1 LGFEK
6 FGFVSYV
13 SQTRVSGFAKYLEA
27 GKICGTK
34 CLECGYLEFPPRAYC
49 RLCLS
54 DKWEWAA
61 MSGECKLLTF
71 TRVEVAPAAFKDEA
85 PYVVGLAQFMDGPRV
100 LAWVDRTIPESSMQ
114 VGARLSLKPLAEK

>member
-1 LGFEK
+1 
-6 FGFVSYV
+6 
-13 SQTRVSGFAKYLEA
+13 
-27 GKICGTK
+27 
-34 CLECGYLEFPPRAYC
+34 
-49 RLCLS
+49 
-54 DKWEWAA
+54 